1 VTVRDKA
8 DRCTLVIFGG
18 AGDLSR
24 RKLIPAI
31 YYLAEQ
37 KLLPDG
43 FALLAVAREP
53 GDDESYRKLM
63 REAMGSS
70 DEIRK
75 VDESVWQWLC
85 ERTHYTCGE
94 FSEDGTYT
102 DVAKRLAD
110 IEINT
115 DAGEKNRL
123 FYLAI
128 PPSVFEMTL
137 KHLTESGLAVRTVS
151 YDTRPWVR
159 VVIEKPFGRNLET
172 ARQLNRLV
180 LGCFAEHQV
189 YRIDHYL
196 GKETVQNILVFRFA
210 NTIFEPLWN
219 RQWIS
224 HVQITAAE
232 TVGVETRGK
241 YYEEAGIIRDMFQNH
256 LLQLLTLAAMEP
268 PSSFTADAV
277 RDEKVKVLRAIQPL
291 LAGGDHDIV
300 RAQYAEGTV
309 DGKTVPAYRNEPN
322 VAAKS
327 TTATFAAM
335 RICVDNWR
343 WKGVP
348 FFLRSGKRLAKR
360 TSEIA
365 VQFRAP
371 PLLLFGQKTVEE
383 MAPSLLVLRV
393 QPDEGISFRL
403 QVKTPGA
410 VHELTPGLEITPV
423 DMNFSY
429 AESFGG
435 EAHPAYETLLLDC
448 MIGDPTLFTRSD
460 EVEMA
465 WSLIDPVL
473 QKWEQNPVEDIP
485 TYPAGS
491 WGPKESEDLI
501 AKVGAAWR

>member
-1 VTVRDKA
+1 MTQRDKA
-8 DRCTLVIFGG
+8 DRCTAVIFGG
-18 AGDLSR
+18 AGDLAR
-24 RKLIPAI
+24 KKLISAI

-43 FALLAVAREP
+43 FAMLAVARET
-53 GDDESYRKLM
+53 GNDASYRALM
-63 REAMGSS
+63 REAMAVS
-70 DEIRK
+70 DEIRN
-75 VDESVWQWLC
+75 VDDSVWQWLC

-94 FSEDGTYT
+94 FSDDATYT
-102 DVAKRLAD
+102 AVAKRLAE
-110 IEINT
+110 IEGTTEN
-115 DAGEKNRL
+115 AEKNRL

-137 KHLTESGLAVRTVS
+137 KHLTASGLAKRTDS
-151 YDTRPWVR
+151 YETRPWTR
-159 VVIEKPFGRNLET
+159 IVIEKPFGRSLES
-172 ARQLNRLV
+172 ARDLNRLV
-180 LGCFAEHQV
+180 LGSFGEHQV

-210 NTIFEPLWN
+210 NTLFEPLWSN
-219 RQWIS
+219 RWIS

-232 TVGVETRGK
+232 SVGIETRGR
-241 YYEEAGIIRDMFQNH
+241 YYEEAGIVRDMFQNH
-256 LLQLLTLAAMEP
+256 LLQLLTLATLEP
-268 PSSFTADAV
+268 PSAITADAV
-277 RDEKVKVLRAIQPL
+277 RDEKVKVLRAVRPL
-291 LAGGDHDIV
+291 LEGGDENIV
-300 RAQYAEGTV
+300 RAQYA
-309 DGKTVPAYRNEPN
+309 DGMVNGQPAIAYRAESN
-322 VAAKS
+322 VAPGS

-335 RICVDNWR
+335 RLFIDNWR

-365 VQFRAP
+365 VQFKAP
-371 PLLLFGQKTVEE
+371 PLLLFGQKTQEE

-393 QPDEGISFRL
+393 QPDEGISLRL
-403 QVKTPGA
+403 HVKTPGA

-429 AESFGG
+429 TDSFGG

-465 WSLIDPVL
+465 WSLIDPIL
-473 QKWEQNPVEDIP
+473 QRWENNPVSEIP

-491 WGPKESEDLI
+491 WGPSGAEALI
-501 AKVGAAWR
+501 AKDDATWR

>member
-1 VTVRDKA
+1 MTPRDKA
-8 DRCTLVIFGG
+8 DRCTMVIFGG

-24 RKLIPAI
+24 KKLIPAI

-53 GDDESYRKLM
+53 GDDTSYRKLM
-63 REAMGSS
+63 REAMNSS
-70 DEIRK
+70 DEIRRI
-75 VDESVWQWLC
+75 DESVWHWLC

-94 FSEDGTYT
+94 FSDDSTYVA
-102 DVAKRLAD
+102 VAKRLAE
-110 IEINT
+110 IEGRDTT
-115 DAGEKNRL
+115 DENNRL
-123 FYLAI
+123 FYLAV

-137 KHLTESGLAVRTVS
+137 KHLTDSALAKRTNG
-151 YDTRPWVR
+151 YEERPWTR
-159 VVIEKPFGRNLET
+159 VVIEKPFGRSLES
-172 ARQLNRLV
+172 ARELNRLV
-180 LGCFAEHQV
+180 LGCFGEHQI

-232 TVGVETRGK
+232 SVGIETRGK
-241 YYEEAGIIRDMFQNH
+241 YYEEAGIVRDMFQNH
-256 LLQLLTLAAMEP
+256 LLQLLTLATMEP

-277 RDEKVKVLRAIQPL
+277 RDEKVKVLRAVKPL
-291 LAGGDHDIV
+291 LADGDKKIV
-300 RAQYAEGTV
+300 FGQYAEGTV
-309 DGKTVPAYRNEPN
+309 DGKTVPAYRAEAD
-322 VAAKS
+322 VAPAS
-327 TTATFAAM
+327 RTPTFAAM
-335 RICVDNWR
+335 QICVDNWR

-393 QPDEGISFRL
+393 QPDEGISLRL

-410 VHELTPGLEITPV
+410 VHELTPGLEISPV
-423 DMNFSY
+423 DMDFSY
-429 AESFGG
+429 AESFGS

-465 WSLIDPVL
+465 WTLIDPVL
-473 QKWEQNPVEDIP
+473 QNWEHSANKEIP
-485 TYPAGS
+485 AYAAGT
-491 WGPKESEDLI
+491 WGPKEADDLI
-501 AKVGAAWR
+501 AKAGGVWH